1 MTTAEVE
8 TERPRRGGGK
18 SKDNAV
24 SSTPVQSR
32 VRNKPRM
39 PIIALAIALIIVSG
53 LAAAYFYTLTARNT
67 VVLMSATGIARGDV
81 ITAESLTTVEI
92 PDGQTELPS
101 VSVDRADD
109 IIGLFAT
116 VDIPNGTLISAGNV
130 ADNAGL
136 TPGTSIIGISLT
148 AAQLPPIPLVNG
160 DPVRL
165 VETPVL
171 QGDPPSVLPKAFS
184 ATVVSTKVDEVSG
197 NTVVAVSVAG
207 RDLAL
212 NIAARAA
219 TGRVALIL
227 DARETAEPT
236 ESAEDTTDT
245 ADSDG

>member
-18 SKDNAV
+18 STDNAG
-24 SSTPVQSR
+24 STTPVQSR

-53 LAAAYFYTLTARNT
+53 LAVAYFYTLTARNT
-67 VVLMSATGIARGDV
+67 VVLMSAAGISRGDV

-92 PDGQTELPS
+92 PEGQTELPS
-101 VSVDRADD
+101 VSVERADD

-130 ADNAGL
+130 ANNAGL
-136 TPGTSIIGISLT
+136 APGTSVIGISLT

-160 DPVRL
+160 DPVLL

-171 QGDPPSVLPKAFS
+171 QGDPPSTVPKSFA

-197 NTVVAVSVAG
+197 NTVVAVSVSG
-207 RDLAL
+207 KDQAL

-227 DARETAEPT
+227 ASR
-236 ESAEDTTDT
+236 ESAEPIESAEESADTTE
-245 ADSDG
+245 SDG